1 MVKEVASG
9 VNEQKLATLIAKI
22 QDDLE
27 KLEKRFNQL
36 ETVIDSTKTF
46 FKSDSAS
53 RYRNSYESMKYNFSI
68 VKKNILSYTNDLTK
82 VKNSYKKFETEA
94 AATVNAY
101 AREKESQKNER
112 RI

>member
-1 MVKEVASG
+1 MGKEVASG
-9 VNEQKLATLIAKI
+9 VNEQKLATLLAKI

-36 ETVIDSTKTF
+36 ETVIDSTKAF

-53 RYRNSYESMKYNFSI
+53 GYRNSYENMKYNFSI

-82 VKNSYKKFETEA
+82 VKNSYKRFESEA
-94 AATVNAY
+94 AATVNTY
-101 AREKESQKNER
+101 AREKES
-112 RI
+112 